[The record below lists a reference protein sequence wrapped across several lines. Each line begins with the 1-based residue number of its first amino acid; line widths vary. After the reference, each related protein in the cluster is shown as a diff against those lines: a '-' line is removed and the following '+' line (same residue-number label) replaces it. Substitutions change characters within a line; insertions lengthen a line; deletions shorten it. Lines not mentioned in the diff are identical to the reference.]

1 MPREERPLLAARRL
15 PTIPVA
21 RHPLGRQPFV
31 PLPVAGTQLS
41 GPPSLLA
48 EKASCRRNTMSA
60 AGHSNTG
67 PRTQPQTIALAFG
80 AIYLLVGIVGFF
92 ITGFDNFFGHQD
104 ETLLVF
110 HVNPAHNIVHI
121 LIGVAGLLLART
133 LAGARTY
140 GWLLA
145 AGYGAAFLYG
155 LFAVGADWDFLNL
168 NWADNILHLATAIVG
183 VVIAKM
189 PARSDS
195 RV

>member
-1 MPREERPLLAARRL
+1 M
-15 PTIPVA
+15 T
-21 RHPLGRQPFV
+21 
-31 PLPVAGTQLS
+31 
-41 GPPSLLA
+41 
-48 EKASCRRNTMSA
+48 AS
-60 AGHSNTG
+60 GHSNTG
-67 PRTQPQTIALAFG
+67 ARTLPQTIALAFG
-80 AIYLLVGIVGFF
+80 AIYLLIGIVGFF
-92 ITGFDNFFGHQD
+92 ITGFSDFFGHD
-104 ETLLVF
+104 DSKTLIIF
-110 HVNPAHNIVHI
+110 DINGAHNVVHI

-133 LAGARTY
+133 LEGARTY

-155 LFAVGADWDFLNL
+155 VFAVGQDWDFLNL

>member
-1 MPREERPLLAARRL
+1 M
-15 PTIPVA
+15 
-21 RHPLGRQPFV
+21 
-31 PLPVAGTQLS
+31 S
-41 GPPSLLA
+41 GI
-48 EKASCRRNTMSA
+48 
-60 AGHSNTG
+60 GHSNTG
-67 PRTQPQTIALAFG
+67 ARTLPQTIALAFG
-80 AIYLLVGIVGFF
+80 AIYLLIGIVGFF
-92 ITGFDNFFGHQD
+92 ITGFGDFFAHD
-104 ETLLVF
+104 PSKTLIVF
-110 HVNPAHNIVHI
+110 DINGAHNVVHI

-155 LFAVGADWDFLNL
+155 VFAVGQDWDFLNL
-168 NWADNILHLATAIVG
+168 NWADNVLHLATAVVG